1 VSLIK
6 NLEEAFKELRKGR
19 FILIHDADD
28 REGETDFII
37 AAEYVTPRSIKTM
50 RKEGGGLIFLMTAY
64 EVAEKLQLP
73 YLSDLFHDVKKKYPV
88 FEALIPNDIP
98 YDNKSSFSVSL
109 NHRGTFTGVTDR
121 DRSLTIRRF
130 AELTKEIEGLSNN
143 EALKLLGR
151 EFRSPGHVPLCIAS
165 KNPLVDRFGHTELT
179 ISMLKMAGLTPVGA
193 GCEIMGDDGKAMPK
207 WEAKQYAEENG
218 YIFLEGREIIDGWKL
233 WLE

>member
-1 VSLIK
+1 MSLIK